1 MKQGLTETIF
11 ILDRSGSMGHLTD
24 DTIGGYNAMLEQQKS
39 DPGETKIT
47 TVLFND
53 NYYMLHNC
61 VDVNE
66 VEPMTRVDYVA
77 YGMTALLDAVG
88 MTIDL
93 VGKRLA
99 STPEEE
105 RPEKVIFVI
114 TTDGEEN
121 ASREYTKSKVKE
133 MIELQQNVYSWTF
146 MFLGAN
152 IDAIGEARSL
162 GINTDFA
169 RSYTASDIGT
179 TSLYSAVADTISCAK
194 AVALDD
200 YENGNWV
207 VDAACCLDSIV

>member
-1 MKQGLTETIF
+1 MKNGLTETIF
-11 ILDRSGSMGHLTD
+11 ILDRSGSMGHLTE
-24 DTIGGYNAMLEQQKS
+24 DTIGGYNAMLEQQKN
-39 DPGETKIT
+39 DPGEAKIT

-66 VEPMTRVDYVA
+66 VSPMTNLDYTA

-99 STPEEE
+99 ITPEDE

-121 ASREYTKSKVKE
+121 SSREYTKSKVKE
-133 MIELQQNVYSWTF
+133 MIEHQQDVYNWTF

-152 IDAIGEARSL
+152 IDAVGEAQSL
-162 GINTDFA
+162 GINTRFA
-169 RSYTASDIGT
+169 RGYTASSRGT
-179 TSLYSAVADTISCAK
+179 ESLYSAVADTISYSK
-194 AVALDD
+194 SVSLKE
-200 YENGNWV
+200 YENGDWTEM
-207 VDAACCLDSIV
+207 ASCCLDSIV

>member
-1 MKQGLTETIF
+1 MKSGLTETIF

-24 DTIGGYNAMLEQQKS
+24 DTIGGYNSMLEQQKN

-53 NYYMLHNC
+53 NYNMLHNC

-66 VEPMTRVDYVA
+66 VSPMTKFDYVA
-77 YGMTALLDAVG
+77 YGTTALLDAVG

-99 STPEEE
+99 RTPEEE

-114 TTDGEEN
+114 TTDGAEN

-133 MIELQQNVYSWTF
+133 MITHQQDVYSWTF

-152 IDAIGEARSL
+152 IDAVGEAESL
-162 GINTDFA
+162 GIDSHFA
-169 RSYTASDIGT
+169 RGYTASSEGT
-179 TSLYSAVADTISCAK
+179 ASLYSAVADSITCAK
-194 AVALDD
+194 SISLEEYERVLPD
-200 YENGNWV
+200 YVG
-207 VDAACCLDSIV
+207 CCLNSIV